1 MRTLVELSTLD
12 IIIFVAYLVILGLVA
27 AWASFGNKKKE
38 GNIFLANKSLGW
50 FAIGLT
56 MWGTNVGPSMLI
68 ANASSGFE
76 GGIAAGNF
84 SWYAFPF
91 IMLLAF
97 VFAPR
102 YLGAKVTTLP
112 EYMGKRFGE
121 QTRNYIA
128 WYSILTILISWLG
141 LTLFSGGVF
150 MAQLL
155 AIPLWACIAILV
167 AVSALFTMAGG
178 LKAIAYTNVYQMLL
192 LIGVSVLLVVMGIN
206 KVGGL
211 GSVVRDTPVEFWNLF
226 RPLDDKDFPWLA
238 ILVGYPV
245 MGVWFWCTDQS
256 MVQSVLGAKNLK
268 EGQKGANFCA
278 WLKLLDIPLFIL
290 PGILCF
296 LLLPGLAN
304 STDSY
309 LQLVNAV
316 FPSGLMGLVIVV
328 MVAALISTIGSAL
341 NSLSTVFT
349 MDIYIKKFRPDAG
362 DSNIRTIGR
371 WVVLIGALIS
381 VFLAIGITYIQ
392 GLSFFN
398 IFQSVLG
405 FLAPPMAASFLF
417 AAFWKKTSTQA
428 VNLVLTVGT
437 AFSIGTGILY
447 YTGLIFSGMHYL
459 YLSFFIFV
467 VLALFI
473 FIWSMATSKPSLQ
486 TMEYVPIKVSKGVK
500 LAWGIL
506 VLCMIGVYLF
516 FNGFVEQLPAALP
529 DLLGTAQLEQPNGI
543 EVAHHQ
549 NIRRTNPESLFHIGE
564 VSEMQDPGSA
574 VYHGLGALP
583 AVTAIMQN
591 NIELI
596 VLQSFYYL
604 TNIIARKCLTVFVGQ
619 QSRRRFGHKDPGGST
634 GFKGITITDQKTGAF
649 IEQEMNRIGIHVNFH
664 HDFGKTE
671 QPASQRKGP
680 YTSRQ
685 NNLVLDVFDGQPVG
699 Q

>member
-27 AWASFGNKKKE
+27 AWASFGNRKKE
-38 GNIFLANKSLGW
+38 GNLFLANKSLGW

-155 AIPLWACIAILV
+155 DIPLWACIAILV

-256 MVQSVLGAKNLK
+256 MVQSVLGAKNLE

-296 LLLPGLAN
+296 LLLPGLTN

-371 WVVLIGALIS
+371 RVVFVGALIS

-417 AAFWKKTSTQA
+417 AVFWKKTSTQA

-473 FIWSMATSKPSLQ
+473 FIWSKAVSKPSLQ
-486 TMEYVPIKVSKGVK
+486 KMEYVPIKVNKKVK
-500 LAWGIL
+500 IAWGIL

-516 FNGFVEQLPAALP
+516 FNGF
-529 DLLGTAQLEQPNGI
+529 
-543 EVAHHQ
+543 
-549 NIRRTNPESLFHIGE
+549 
-564 VSEMQDPGSA
+564 
-574 VYHGLGALP
+574 
-583 AVTAIMQN
+583 
-591 NIELI
+591 
-596 VLQSFYYL
+596 
-604 TNIIARKCLTVFVGQ
+604 
-619 QSRRRFGHKDPGGST
+619 
-634 GFKGITITDQKTGAF
+634 
-649 IEQEMNRIGIHVNFH
+649 
-664 HDFGKTE
+664 
-671 QPASQRKGP
+671 
-680 YTSRQ
+680 
-685 NNLVLDVFDGQPVG
+685 
-699 Q
+699 